1 MKNNMHL
8 FESGKAIK
16 KSEILD
22 KIGTRGTQIMDLASL
37 ELPILPGFIIDSDV
51 SLNFSDKDLKSELP
65 KFLALINKL
74 TGKIF
79 GDKDKPLLMKAVISP
94 NMQVSSYPSIH
105 NIGLTADILPGFSK
119 YVGRTFAAQE
129 FYFFLRGLLQ
139 LDKKI
144 LEALPESKE
153 IEKKLLDN
161 KKSLDAV
168 SEELGKVRKILE
180 SKVSVKAPAKKASKI
195 TAIEKTVES
204 KPVVNDFQAE
214 IAFGQKLFPA
224 EIFKD
229 SNTQLIYVLGKIREL
244 IAIENKSDG
253 DLGNNDT
260 AILVQAMAYGNF
272 GSNSASG
279 DFFTRNVVTGEKK
292 IQGKFLREQFEALAE
307 GDDISNLEKENYSK
321 LTSLAEKVETKY
333 REIRALRFTIEDG
346 RLWLIEQRV
355 VSDKSTRADLKLL
368 LDLLKLKV
376 IDEKYLIKEIK
387 PSQLNELLH
396 PVIRLDS
403 VKGLKVFK
411 GGIAGAPGAAI
422 GRVYFTTDSML
433 AAYRDAMKKGDSN
446 PKLILCMPATYAND
460 VKAVELA
467 KGVISCEGG
476 YAAHAS
482 VVARQYGKVSLV
494 RSDMKMAATSA
505 KIGDVTLKEGDFI
518 SIDVP
523 YYGEPNLY
531 VGKADLIESD
541 PAESGLLEFIAV
553 VKKYVKAFHVRA
565 NADTPRDANL
575 ALKFGAEGIGL
586 CRTEHMFFAESRIN
600 LFREM
605 ILAESKAER
614 AKVLKKLQIIQR
626 DDFYQLLKIMQG
638 REVTIRFL
646 DPPLHEFLPHTEEDG
661 KKFLEHLGPGK
672 DGKPKMTLKALM
684 ERTEELSEFNPMLGH
699 RGSRLAIS
707 YPEIYEMQMNAVVEA
722 AYKLKAEGI
731 DVKPEV
737 MLPVIMSENELKQII
752 YGKKIEGAS
761 YKGLAEV
768 LEEASSKPEN
778 KGSIHLKF
786 GTMVEIPAAALGA
799 GKLAKYAE
807 FFSFGTNDLT
817 QTTLGLSRDDFNSFM
832 PDYTQYDLLNGNP
845 FKNLDPNV
853 KDLIEIAVRR
863 GTLTRPNLVK
873 GLCGEHGA
881 VPENIEFCMDAG
893 LNYVSCSPYSV
904 PIANLAIAQYNINR
918 GLV

>member
-1 MKNNMHL
+1 MKNNIHT
-8 FESGKAIK
+8 FESGKAQK
-16 KSEILD
+16 KPEILE
-22 KIGTRGTQIMDLASL
+22 KLGTRGNQIMDLASL
-37 ELPILPGFIIDSDV
+37 DLPILPGFVIDSEV
-51 SLNFSDKDLKSELP
+51 SPQFSEKDLKAELP
-65 KFLALINKL
+65 KLLAGLNKI
-74 TGKIF
+74 TGKTY
-79 GDKDKPLLMKAVISP
+79 GAKEKPLLLKAVISP

-105 NIGLTADILPGFSK
+105 NIGLTAESLPGFSSF
-119 YVGRTFAAQE
+119 VGRDFAAQE
-129 FYFFLRGLLQ
+129 FFFFLRGLLQ
-139 LDKKI
+139 MEAKI
-144 LEALPESKE
+144 LEALPETKETEKKKDENLKNQDLIKAELVNIRKGAVDAAPVKSTKAPKAGAKTTAATAEPAADFSKE
-153 IEKKLLDN
+153 L
-161 KKSLDAV
+161 A
-168 SEELGKVRKILE
+168 LG
-180 SKVSVKAPAKKASKI
+180 S
-195 TAIEKTVES
+195 
-204 KPVVNDFQAE
+204 
-214 IAFGQKLFPA
+214 KLFPGD
-224 EIFKD
+224 IFKD
-229 SNTQLIYVLGKIREL
+229 ANAQLVFVLGRIREL
-244 IAIENKSDG
+244 IEIENKADG
-253 DLGNNDT
+253 SIGNNET

-272 GSNSASG
+272 GDNSASG

-292 IQGKFLREQFEALAE
+292 IQGKFLRKQFESIAD
-307 GDDISNLEKENYSK
+307 GDDISNLDKENYSR
-321 LTSLAEKVETKY
+321 LTALAEKVETKY
-333 REIRALRFTIEDG
+333 REIRAMRFTLEDG
-346 RLWLIEQRV
+346 KLWLIEQRV
-355 VSDKSTRADLKLL
+355 VSDKSTRADLRLL
-368 LDLLKLKV
+368 LDLLKQKV

-403 VKGLKVFK
+403 VKGLKTFK

-422 GRVYFTTDSML
+422 GRVYFTTESLL
-433 AAYRDAMKKGDSN
+433 AAHREAMKKGDSN

-460 VKAVELA
+460 VKAVELC

-494 RSDMKMAATSA
+494 RNDMKISPTSA
-505 KIGDVTLKEGDFI
+505 KLGDVTLKEGDFV

-523 YYGEPNLY
+523 YYGDPNVY
-531 VGKADLIESD
+531 IGKAELIESD
-541 PAESGLLEFIAV
+541 PAESGLLDFIAV
-553 VKKYVKAFHVRA
+553 VKKYVKDFHVRT
-565 NADTPRDANL
+565 NADTPRDASL

-586 CRTEHMFFAESRIN
+586 CRTEHMFFAENRIN

-605 ILAESKAER
+605 ILAESKEVR
-614 AKVLKKLQIIQR
+614 AKVLKKLQAIQR

-638 REVTIRFL
+638 KEVTIRFL
-646 DPPLHEFLPHTEEDG
+646 DPPLHEFLPHTEEEG
-661 KKFLEHLGPGK
+661 KKFLEHLGADK

-722 AYKLKAEGI
+722 TLKLKAEGV
-731 DVKPEV
+731 DVHPEV

-752 YGKKIEGAS
+752 YGKKIEGLY
-761 YKGLAEV
+761 YKGLNEV
-768 LEEASSKPEN
+768 LEEAQAKPEA
-778 KGSIHLKF
+778 KGGLHIKF

-817 QTTLGLSRDDFNSFM
+817 QTSLGLSRDDFNSFM
-832 PDYTQYDLLNGNP
+832 PDYTKYDLLGGNP
-845 FKNLDPNV
+845 FQILDPNV

-863 GTLTRPNLVK
+863 GSLTRPGLVK

-904 PIANLAIAQYNINR
+904 PIANLAIAQYNIAK